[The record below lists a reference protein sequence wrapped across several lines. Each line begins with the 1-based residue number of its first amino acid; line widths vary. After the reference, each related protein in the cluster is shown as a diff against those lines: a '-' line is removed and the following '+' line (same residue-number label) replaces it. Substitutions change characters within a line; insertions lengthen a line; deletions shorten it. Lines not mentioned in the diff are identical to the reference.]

1 MLLLGHKLADEN
13 ERPGLGV
20 FGGLY
25 VPELGVCIYAS
36 PVVSFDLVKGG
47 KERQQRGGQDFY
59 GQGSTG
65 H

>member
-1 MLLLGHKLADEN
+1 
-13 ERPGLGV
+13 V